1 MSRSLLEK
9 ARAAVVL
16 QVELLWVEGTRA
28 ELAPLE
34 VPLEELGHQ
43 LVSVRHTGKTQED
56 RG

>member
-1 MSRSLLEK
+1 MSRSILEK

-34 VPLEELGHQ
+34 ELGHQ